1 MADLAGPRLCASP
14 AFARHEWFRGNRS
27 HITVIILVFNLRVL
41 RVLWPLRAK
50 NGLTQRRRGRGE
62 GHNQFPTP
70 FASSEDEMAGGGVR
84 MMGVST
90 ALDTN
95 GKGAIKL
102 GDAGGY

>member
-1 MADLAGPRLCASP
+1 LCLTAASS
-14 AFARHEWFRGNRS
+14 A
-27 HITVIILVFNLRVL
+27 
-41 RVLWPLRAK
+41 PLRAK

-62 GHNQFPTP
+62 GNNQFPTP
-70 FASSEDEMAGGGVR
+70 FASSEDEMLGGGVR
-84 MMGVST
+84 TMGVST